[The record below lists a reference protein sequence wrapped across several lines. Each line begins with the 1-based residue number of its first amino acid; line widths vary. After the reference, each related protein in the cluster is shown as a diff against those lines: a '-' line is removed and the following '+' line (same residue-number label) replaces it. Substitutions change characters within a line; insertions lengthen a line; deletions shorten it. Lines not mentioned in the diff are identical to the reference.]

1 MAHNLA
7 AAFVEENHSET
18 LELLKTLTAIP
29 APTGMEEK
37 RAAFILDW
45 LKKEGADSAYIDSVG
60 NVVFPYPAADLEKYA
75 VVMAHMDTVFPE
87 TDPIEV
93 KEDILNLYAPGIGD
107 DTGNLVNMLMTIR
120 FFLRHPEIQV
130 DTPVLFVAD
139 VCEEG
144 FGNLKGCRQ
153 IFSDYEGRIKSFI
166 SFDLYLDTIVERAVG
181 SKRFRVEA
189 RTKGGHSLQNF
200 GNKSAIKVLSDLI
213 QKLYDVKL
221 PIIGKTVYN
230 VGTISGGT
238 SVNSIPECAELTYEI
253 RSDMPDNLEY
263 MEKYFISCVE
273 KLRFFDVSVEIEL
286 LGERPCGIENESA
299 EAKYFCNTFEYI
311 LSRSAQEQIHI
322 MSGSTDANIPLS
334 LGIPAVT
341 FGTVMGGGIH
351 TQKEWISK
359 ESMKTGQLTAIVAV
373 SRFFDVPEP
382 VITGA

>member
-7 AAFVEENHSET
+7 AAYVDENHNDT

-37 RAAFILDW
+37 RAAFILEW
-45 LKKEGADSAYIDSVG
+45 LKKEGAEAAYIDSVG
-60 NVVFPYPAADLEKYA
+60 NVVFPYPEGAEQYA

-87 TDPIEV
+87 TEPIEV

-107 DTGNLVNMLMTIR
+107 DTANLVNMLMAIR
-120 FFLRHPEIQV
+120 FFLQHPEIRV
-130 DTPVLFVAD
+130 ETPVLFVAD

-153 IFSDYEGRIKSFI
+153 IFVDYAGRIKSFV

-181 SKRFRVEA
+181 SKRFRITA

-200 GNKSAIKVLSDLI
+200 GNKSAIKVLCDLI
-213 QKLYDVKL
+213 QQLYSVKL
-221 PIIGKTVYN
+221 PILGKTVYN

-238 SVNSIPECAELTYEI
+238 SVNAIPECAEMTYEI
-253 RSDMPDNLEY
+253 RSDTPDNLVF
-263 MEKYFISCVE
+263 MEKYLNSCVE
-273 KLRFFDVSVEIEL
+273 KLRFFDVVIEVEV
-286 LGERPCGIENESA
+286 LGERPCGIENETA
-299 EAKYFCNTFEYI
+299 EAKYFRNTFEYI

-341 FGTVMGGGIH
+341 FGTVLGGGIH
-351 TQKEWISK
+351 TRKEWISK
-359 ESMKTGQLTAIVAV
+359 DSMKTGQLAAIVSV